1 MVKIILTRTY
11 WLACAATALLLVI
24 VALTGS
30 VQAYYY
36 EIDEWLN
43 PDFYQT
49 DNNRPMLPPAEII
62 AQFEAQVPSAEVWYQ
77 QVAEEPGRS
86 SMLAVSPR
94 KPLGKQAAQKLE
106 YNYYYVDP
114 SNGEIIGARAWGKC
128 CFEPE
133 NLVNYLYEL
142 HHSLTIPGARGFQ
155 LIGAVA
161 CLWLLAC
168 LSLLA
173 RALIA
178 KKGATWLSLSAP
190 ATIIVALVMLPFAIS
205 SIAMNFSAEIF
216 KPITSVFSPVKPSVY
231 EEYGSKAEQD
241 FGDRNLSYTDAYN
254 LATGLGAQR
263 NWPYPIGE
271 LFYSRAYNFYGMAFG
286 SRDPSGMGNNWL
298 YLSGVDG
305 RIVAIKTPA
314 QGTAG
319 DLFYFSQLPL
329 HSGRL
334 LGTASQF
341 WVFLVGLLTAALS
354 FKVFLYALLRSLK
367 GSIRHRRS

>member
-1 MVKIILTRTY
+1 MVKLILTRTY
-11 WLACAATALLLVI
+11 WLACATTAFLLVI
-24 VALTGS
+24 AAVTGS

-43 PDFYQT
+43 PNFYQT
-49 DNNRPMLPPAEII
+49 NNEAPMMPPADVI
-62 AQFEAQVPSAEVWYQ
+62 ALFEAQVPSAEVWYQ

-86 SMLAVSPR
+86 SMLAVSQR
-94 KPLGKQAAQKLE
+94 ASSSDQVERKLE

-114 SNGEIIGARAWGKC
+114 SNAEIIGARSWGKC

-155 LIGAVA
+155 LVGVVA

-168 LSLLA
+168 LSLLV
-173 RALIA
+173 RALIV
-178 KKGATWLSLSAP
+178 KKGVPWLSLSAP
-190 ATIIVALVMLPFAIS
+190 ATIIVALIMLPLSIS

-241 FGDRNLSYTDAYN
+241 FGDRNLSYTDAFN
-254 LATGLGAQR
+254 VATVVGAQR
-263 NWPYPIGE
+263 DWSQPIGE

-286 SRDPSGMGNNWL
+286 NRDPSGMGNNWL

-305 RIVAIKTPA
+305 RIVASKTPA

-319 DLFYFSQLPL
+319 DLFYFTQLPL
-329 HSGRL
+329 HSGRI
-334 LGTASQF
+334 LGAASQF
-341 WVFLVGLLTAALS
+341 WVFLVGLLTTALS
-354 FKVFLYALLRSLK
+354 LRVFFYALARGLK
-367 GSIRHRRS
+367 GRAYQQNS